1 MSNPLDSMRHHLI
14 LAAALALLAVSCD
27 KNNSTE
33 PSGSDREIRVSPT
46 VEGATRASYTAETL
60 EDFDIFIENPR
71 NSRYSY
77 TNTRFTKNAEGKW
90 LPESQ
95 MLWERSAGQPQ
106 EVSLL
111 ALSPA
116 LETKGHS
123 LTDSPVINVEV
134 EKRQSAES
142 RKSDLLYFS
151 LHDHRTSWLDCFN
164 ESGELKID
172 FSHAMSLFTME
183 ITLGTEFN
191 HDGVPE
197 TNPVTDVKV
206 DGTVLKGIFKGTGN
220 GWYHVEPT
228 DDPAETVYP
237 YETGWTKAEDK
248 NGRCKATYECIL
260 VPQSGIQLTVSFLVN
275 GTPYKWTSGAN
286 ESFAEGKR
294 RNLPLTV
301 GKDEV
306 IVGTITASP
315 WVNDGSENDIE
326 TE

>member
-1 MSNPLDSMRHHLI
+1 MRHHLI

-27 KNNSTE
+27 KNNSPE
-33 PSGSDREIRVSPT
+33 PAGSGREIKVSPT
-46 VEGATRASYTAETL
+46 VESATRAYYTSETL
-60 EDFDIFIENPR
+60 EDFDIIIENPR

-77 TNTRFTKNAEGKW
+77 TNTRFVKNAEGKW

-95 MLWERSAGQPQ
+95 MLWEKPAGQRQ
-106 EVSLL
+106 NVNLL

-123 LTDSPVINVEV
+123 LPSPVSAINVEV

-151 LHDHRTSWLDCFN
+151 LYEDESSWMNCFN

-172 FSHAMSLFTME
+172 FTHAMSLLTIE

-197 TNPVTDVKV
+197 TNPITDVKV
-206 DGTVLKGIFKGTGN
+206 DGTVRKGIFKGTGN
-220 GWYHVEPT
+220 GWYEVEPT

-248 NGRCKATYECIL
+248 NTRCKATYECIL
-260 VPQSGIQLTVSFLVN
+260 IPQYRIQLTVSFLVN
-275 GTPYKWTSGAN
+275 GIPYKWISGAN
-286 ESFAEGKR
+286 EYLPHTGR
-294 RNLPLTV
+294 RNLPLSV

-306 IVGTITASP
+306 IVGSITASP
-315 WVNDGSENDIE
+315 WVNDGSERDIE